1 METVQQDTF
10 AMKELLDEGRDGLSG
25 LARALLEAGV
35 NEMMAAQANAMC
47 EATGTARNGFRER
60 HFETQVG
67 TIKLRIPKMRRG
79 TYFPDGAVERWSRI
93 DRVAICDVAEMY
105 TLGVSTRKVGRILER
120 MGADR
125 LSKDAVSRICAAPGA
140 EVKELRTRQLPG
152 IRFLHL
158 WVDATYVPCRRN
170 GHGAAAVVAATAVG
184 GNGLKRV
191 VGLSCVDAE
200 SYASC
205 KGFLRGLRE
214 RDPSGV
220 RCVTSDAHGGIVR
233 AVRELFPGAAWQRCA
248 VHLESDVIDACPK
261 RAKRAAA
268 GRVLHAVF
276 DKGDPGKARA
286 LYRTAC
292 GVIASLS
299 PDAGRIME
307 GPRRTPSPTLTSPRS
322 TAAASG
328 RTTCRS
334 ARTGRSSAARV
345 VQSFPSEEALIRL
358 AGAVCCEASG
368 DWSSAGT
375 WTRPRSRGYGRG
387 RRRLRPTPRKSWSQG
402 RGRVVALSGFD
413 EGGRWRRRFG
423 SSKIPGGSP
432 YTTFRDSTLSNGE
445 RWWDSIYARRE
456 GPRALPASVHAT
468 LLHLEIQPTAS
479 VLCTRSTQSPTLHWR
494 YHN

>member
-10 AMKELLDEGRDGLSG
+10 AMKELLDEGRDRLTG

-35 NEMMAAQANAMC
+35 NEMMAAQADAIC
-47 EATGTARNGFRER
+47 EATGSARNGFRER

-67 TIKLRIPKMRRG
+67 TITLRIPKLRRG

-93 DRVAICDVAEMY
+93 DRAVICAVAEMY
-105 TLGVSTRKVGRILER
+105 ALGVSTRKVGCVLER

-140 EVKELRTRQLPG
+140 EVAELRTRQLPG

-158 WVDATYVPCRRN
+158 WVDATYVPCHRN
-170 GHGAAAVVAATAVG
+170 DHGATAAVVAATAVG

-191 VGLSCVDAE
+191 VDLSCVDAE
-200 SYASC
+200 SYASW

-214 RDPSGV
+214 RGPSGV

-233 AVRELFPGAAWQRCA
+233 AVREMFPGAAWQRCA
-248 VHLESDVIDACPK
+248 VHLERDVIDACPK

-276 DKGDPGKARA
+276 DEGDPGKARA

-307 GPRRTPSPTLTSPRS
+307 GGRGGRPRLPRLPRG
-322 TAAASG
+322 APPPH
-328 RTTCRS
+328 
-334 ARTGRSSAARV
+334 
-345 VQSFPSEEALIRL
+345 QDEQH
-358 AGAVCCEASG
+358 AGAHEPGGQAPR
-368 DWSSAGT
+368 AR
-375 WTRPRSRGYGRG
+375 RPELPVGRG
-387 RRRLRPTPRKSWSQG
+387 ADPADRRRLLRGVRGLVQRRYMDQSAIEGLWEGRQRLRPTPRTSWPRG
-402 RGRVVALSGFD
+402 RERVVALSGFD
-413 EGGRWRRRFG
+413 EGGRWRRRFS

-432 YTTFRDSTLSNGE
+432 YTTFCDTTLSNGE
-445 RWWDSIYARRE
+445 RWWDSIFARRE

-479 VLCTRSTQSPTLHWR
+479 VLCTRSTQSPTLH
-494 YHN
+494 

>member
-1 METVQQDTF
+1 MRGDRV
-10 AMKELLDEGRDGLSG
+10 
-25 LARALLEAGV
+25 
-35 NEMMAAQANAMC
+35 
-47 EATGTARNGFRER
+47 RER

-67 TIKLRIPKMRRG
+67 TITLRIPKLRRG

-93 DRVAICDVAEMY
+93 DRVVICAVAEMY
-105 TLGVSTRKVGRILER
+105 ALGVSTRKVGCVLER

-140 EVKELRTRQLPG
+140 EVAELRTRQLPG

-158 WVDATYVPCRRN
+158 WVDATYVPCHRN
-170 GHGAAAVVAATAVG
+170 DHGATAAVVAATAVG

-191 VGLSCVDAE
+191 VDLSCVDAE
-200 SYASC
+200 SYASW

-214 RDPSGV
+214 RGPSGV

-248 VHLESDVIDACPK
+248 VHLERDVIDACPK

-276 DKGDPGKARA
+276 DEGDPGKARA

-307 GPRRTPSPTLTSPRS
+307 GAEADALAYLDFPEVHRRRI
-322 TAAASG
+322 
-328 RTTCRS
+328 RTNNMQER
-334 ARTGRSSAARV
+334 ANREVKRRARV
-345 VQSFPSEEALIRL
+345 VQSFPSEEALIRP
-358 AGAVCCEASG
+358 AGAVCCEASE

-375 WTRPRSRGYGRG
+375 WTSPRSRGYGRG
-387 RRRLRPTPRKSWSQG
+387 GSACARPHG
-402 RGRVVALSGFD
+402 RAGL
-413 EGGRWRRRFG
+413 EGEN
-423 SSKIPGGSP
+423 
-432 YTTFRDSTLSNGE
+432 T
-445 RWWDSIYARRE
+445 
-456 GPRALPASVHAT
+456 
-468 LLHLEIQPTAS
+468 
-479 VLCTRSTQSPTLHWR
+479 
-494 YHN
+494 